1 MTDDSRQAPPNGDS
15 PSRLRDERWATA
27 IVAGYVHELSDG
39 GLIAEPQSRVSDPE
53 MDR

>member
-1 MTDDSRQAPPNGDS
+1 MTEDSRQAPPNGDS

-27 IVAGYVHELSDG
+27 IVAGYVYELSDRR
-39 GLIAEPQSRVSDPE
+39 LIAEPQGRVSDTE